1 MDFGRVLTRSWEI
14 IWKNKILWLF
24 GILASCASGGG
35 GGGGGSFGGFDG
47 AEMQGTP
54 GDLPPQFE
62 QFGRGVEQF
71 FANGGWVLVVGL
83 VCLILLI
90 SLIAWAIGIFGKVG
104 LIRGVLRAES
114 DRPIS
119 FSTIFEDAKTELMP
133 ALGLNLLLAVI
144 ALGAVLAIVA
154 IGLPLGILTL
164 GIGLICLVCLA
175 VPLAIAFNIYSEL
188 ANVALIKDGQG
199 VSAAL
204 SKAWDTLRS
213 QPGPVAVLA
222 VILFIVGLLASVV
235 IALPLLVV
243 FLPFLFTIF
252 NDPNMLGQSFLIAI
266 GLFVLMLPVVL
277 LLQGILTSYVQS
289 AWTLGYLEL
298 DAPAAPQ
305 IVEPAPKPRRPRT
318 PKAAK

>member
-14 IWKNKILWLF
+14 IWKNKVLWLF

-35 GGGGGSFGGFDG
+35 GGGGGFGGGSGWEADT
-47 AEMQGTP
+47 TP
-54 GDLPPQFE
+54 GTLPPQFE
-62 QFGRGVEQF
+62 QFGRGVEEF
-71 FANGGWVLVVGL
+71 FTNGGWVLIVGL
-83 VCLILLI
+83 VCLIVLI
-90 SLIAWAIGIFGKVG
+90 SVIAWAIGIFGKVG
-104 LIRGVLRAES
+104 LIRAVLRAES

-119 FSTIFEDAKTELMP
+119 FGTIVEDAKVEWMP
-133 ALGLNLLLAVI
+133 ALGLNLLLALI
-144 ALGAVLAIVA
+144 ALGGTLAIVA

-188 ANVALIKDGQG
+188 ANVALVKDRQG

-204 SKAWDTLRS
+204 SKAWETLRS
-213 QPGPVAVLA
+213 QPGPVIILA
-222 VILFIVGLLASVV
+222 VILFIVGLVAGVV
-235 IALPLLVV
+235 IALPLLVI
-243 FLPFLFTIF
+243 FIPFFFTIF
-252 NDPNMLGQSFLIAI
+252 NDANTLGQSFLVAI
-266 GLFVLMLPVVL
+266 GLFVLMLPLVL

-298 DAPAAPQ
+298 DTPAAPQ

-318 PKAAK
+318 PKAAA